1 MSRQLLVLV
10 LFFTFFTVAACQ
22 NNKEQKDSVENLV
35 LKPAEFETKIAETQ
49 NATVLDVCTPNEFS
63 QQHLRNAVNINYHS
77 DNFKTAISQLDKQKP
92 YFVYCWA
99 GSRSAKAAELMRGLG
114 FVKVYELDGGIAN
127 WMKNNKPVE
136 KQ

>member
-1 MSRQLLVLV
+1 MSRQLSVLV
-10 LFFTFFTVAACQ
+10 LFFTFFTVTACQ
-22 NNKEQKDSVENLV
+22 NNKEQNDSVENLV

-49 NATVLDVCTPNEFS
+49 NANVLDVCTPNEFS

-127 WMKNNKPVE
+127 WMKNNKPLE

>member
-1 MSRQLLVLV
+1 MSRQLSVLV

-22 NNKEQKDSVENLV
+22 NNKEQNDSVENLV
-35 LKPAEFETKIAETQ
+35 LKPAQFETKIAETQ

>member
-1 MSRQLLVLV
+1 MSRQLSVLV

-35 LKPAEFETKIAETQ
+35 LKPAQFETKIAETQ

>member
-1 MSRQLLVLV
+1 MSRQLSVLV

-99 GSRSAKAAELMRGLG
+99 GSRSSKAAELMRGLG